1 MFGRR
6 KKSNDSAAA
15 IVEFW
20 VWWDR
25 ARHRVA
31 AGIADGTVAQ
41 LAGEISGRVSA
52 IHEDLQW
59 ELSPGR
65 VTEHSLVVAPGGDAR
80 LRAVV
85 ARWLAAAPA
94 ADNLFEY
101 YGARQADDDVL
112 ESKIQIAGQQ
122 LDLSELRFGFTV
134 DDDAHD
140 VDVSVYHPGFA
151 TLPAEARGQ
160 LTFLAL
166 DWALGEEQVEIW
178 IGAVETDLTPPPSG
192 PRTGRELQAAVA
204 ELAAKHAE
212 PVYAVLGAETK
223 RGPLMATVQLPLR
236 SARWPRFDTHVGV
249 TTSFDKRDNGLPTE
263 ESLARLRELE
273 DRIDAVLGRDGI
285 TVAHETCA
293 GSRTIHVYVDGATR
307 ASDAVTD
314 AARSGPLSVKTDVT
328 YDPAL
333 ERVRHLRP

>member
-6 KKSNDSAAA
+6 KKSNDSTAA

-20 VWWDR
+20 MWWDR
-25 ARHRVA
+25 ARARVA
-31 AGIADGTVAQ
+31 TAIADGTVEQ
-41 LAGEISGRVSA
+41 LADEISSRVSA

-65 VTEHSLVVAPGGDAR
+65 ATEHSLVVAPGGDAR
-80 LRAVV
+80 LRATV
-85 ARWLAAAPA
+85 ARWLASAPA
-94 ADNLFEY
+94 GDTLFEY

-112 ESKIQIAGQQ
+112 ASKIQIAGKE

-140 VDVSVYHPGFA
+140 VDVSVFHPGFA
-151 TLPAEARGQ
+151 TLPEQARGQ

-166 DWALGEEQVEIW
+166 DWALGEERVETW
-178 IGAVETDLTPPPSG
+178 VGAVETALTPPPNLRS
-192 PRTGRELQAAVA
+192 GRELQAAVA
-204 ELAAKHAE
+204 ELAARHAE
-212 PVYAVLGAETK
+212 PVFAILGAETK

-236 SARWPRFDTHVGV
+236 SARWPRFDTHVSV
-249 TTSFDKRDNGLPTE
+249 TTSFVKRDNGLPTE
-263 ESLARLRELE
+263 DALTQLRELE
-273 DRIDAVLGRDGI
+273 DRLEAALNGDGVMI
-285 TVAHETCA
+285 GHETCA
-293 GSRTIHVYVDGATR
+293 GSRTIHVYVDGATH
-307 ASDAVTD
+307 ASDAVTG
-314 AARSGPLSVKTDVT
+314 AARSGPASVKTDVT